1 MMPQKPTPTIRV
13 IPENAMLHFAV
24 TQRQFTALLAAIKF
38 FSQKLN
44 DPRQREIAMSAFAA
58 ISTPTGFSLPSEEVE
73 ESLAGS
79 ADVKSTG
86 STTPVPRAVQAAPE
100 GQKPLPVALPR
111 GLAALGGRKK

>member
-1 MMPQKPTPTIRV
+1 MMPQKPTPAIRV

-24 TQRQFTALLAAIKF
+24 TQRQYVALLSAIKF

-86 STTPVPRAVQAAPE
+86 STTPVQAAPE
-100 GQKPLPVALPR
+100 GQKPLPR
-111 GLAALGGRKK
+111 GLAALGKRER

>member
-1 MMPQKPTPTIRV
+1 MPQKPTPAIRV

-24 TQRQFTALLAAIKF
+24 TQRQYTALLAAIKF

-73 ESLAGS
+73 ESQATAVLV
-79 ADVKSTG
+79 AD
-86 STTPVPRAVQAAPE
+86 TPAVPANSPA
-100 GQKPLPVALPR
+100 PR
-111 GLAALGGRKK
+111 GLAALGAKRK